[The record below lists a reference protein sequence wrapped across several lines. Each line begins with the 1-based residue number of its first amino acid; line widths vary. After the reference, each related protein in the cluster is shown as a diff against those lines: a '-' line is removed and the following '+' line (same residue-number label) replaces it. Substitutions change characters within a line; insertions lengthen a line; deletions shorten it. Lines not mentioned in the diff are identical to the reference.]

1 MSVPEYRR
9 DAMGPCCMCGAT
21 LHPND
26 SRDRPSYRE
35 AHITGLCQACQD
47 LCFLACDGG
56 GRPSSLYEAALVA
69 RRAFDHRVA
78 EVAFFPFRLVVPDEG
93 KARVAWE
100 ARHILRAGPWLD
112 PLDARLELEPAVAQ
126 LGGHQVCVTHHT
138 LRDPPVLALLDRLH
152 LLVALD
158 DCELADVARV
168 CPLADDLSCATFE
181 EVPWLDAFG
190 RPLLPLATWWLPD
203 PGPLST
209 LRTLATLASL
219 LVDEGRN
226 GRRPVD
232 YLLASRPGF
241 FEDESDVDV

>member
-9 DAMGPCCMCGAT
+9 GEIGPCCMCGTHIGPA
-21 LHPND
+21 
-26 SRDRPSYRE
+26 SFRDALSYRE
-35 AHITGLCQACQD
+35 AHVTGLCQACQD
-47 LCFLACDGG
+47 LCFLACDGD

-69 RRAFDHRVA
+69 RRALGQRQQVA
-78 EVAFFPFRLVVPDEG
+78 EVAFFPFRLVVPQEG

-112 PLDARLELEPAVAQ
+112 PLDVRLELEPAVAQ
-126 LGGHQVCVTHHT
+126 LAGHQVCVAHHT

-158 DCELADVARV
+158 DAELADVARA
-168 CPLADDLSCATFE
+168 CALGDDLSCATFE
-181 EVPWLDAFG
+181 EVPWQRAFG
-190 RPLLPLATWWLPD
+190 RPLQPLTTWWLPD

-219 LVDEGRN
+219 LLDEGCD
-226 GRRPVD
+226 GLRPLD
-232 YLLASRPGF
+232 YLLADRRGF
-241 FEDESDVDV
+241 FEDESDA